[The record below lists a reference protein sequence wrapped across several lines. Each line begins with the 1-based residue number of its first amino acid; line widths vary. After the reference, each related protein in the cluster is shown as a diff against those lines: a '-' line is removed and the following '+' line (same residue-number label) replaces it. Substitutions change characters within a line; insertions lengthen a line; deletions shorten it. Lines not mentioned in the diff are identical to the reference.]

1 MAKLV
6 LFTGIIVLYAYLTE
20 IFMVWYSGKIYK
32 QEGQYIIA
40 AVTGAYW
47 WAGMIMILCNGVIPM
62 LLWSKRIR
70 VNLPALFVITI
81 FINIGMWF
89 ERFVIIVAS
98 LAREY
103 EPWQWNVYKPGW
115 VEMGIMVGSFAWF
128 SMWFLL
134 FLRLLPAVSVAELK
148 EVLPTPRRLRRGR
161 SAPADTGLSQG
172 PGQRRDDE
180 EGI

>member
-1 MAKLV
+1 
-6 LFTGIIVLYAYLTE
+6 
-20 IFMVWYSGKIYK
+20 
-32 QEGQYIIA
+32 
-40 AVTGAYW
+40 
-47 WAGMIMILCNGVIPM
+47 
-62 LLWSKRIR
+62 LWSKRIR

-115 VEMGIMVGSFAWF
+115 VEMGVLVGSFAWF

-134 FLRLLPAVSVAELK
+134 FIRLLPAVSVAELK
-148 EVLPTPRRLRRGR
+148 EVLPTPRRWRRGER
-161 SAPADTGLSQG
+161 SAPRDTGLAQG
-172 PGQRRDDE
+172 PGQRRDEE